1 MGVVAAVAAV
11 AGMASSYVG
20 QKKAAKEASKRA
32 REASAARQRA
42 EALQKRREDI
52 QAARQRRRSAAEA
65 RRFKGQAVNRAAL
78 QGAGGAIGAQGS
90 TVPGVSANLQSQLNF
105 NNAFTNRVTELNAGI
120 RSAFGQAQDIANRPI
135 TAGSG
140 LMAFGSL
147 LSTVSSVAGNFKS
160 PTTTPSSYRGATS
173 SFGGVDATQGYSGS
187 PTIGSFGSSYGG
199 IDATAY
205 N

>member
-1 MGVVAAVAAV
+1 MAAVSTFVAVGLAV
-11 AGMASSYVG
+11 ASTTVSYLG
-20 QKKAAKEASKRA
+20 QKKAQKAASKRA

-65 RRFKGQAVNRAAL
+65 RRFRGQAVNRAAL

-147 LSTVSSVAGNFKS
+147 LGTASKFAGSK
-160 PTTTPSSYRGATS
+160 G
-173 SFGGVDATQGYSGS
+173 
-187 PTIGSFGSSYGG
+187 GSSWIDSLGKGGG
-199 IDATAY
+199 IGTTGGPQAEGLDY
-205 N
+205 F

>member
-1 MGVVAAVAAV
+1 MGLEAITIAYIGLAASAV
-11 AGMASSYVG
+11 GTIATVVG
-20 QKKAAKEASKRA
+20 QKKAQKAAAKRA
-32 REASAARQRA
+32 REAASARQRA
-42 EALQKRREDI
+42 EALQKKREDI
-52 QAARQRRRSAAEA
+52 QAARQRRQAAAEA
-65 RRFKGQAVNRAAL
+65 RRFRGRAVNRAAL

-147 LSTVSSVAGNFKS
+147 ARSA
-160 PTTTPSSYRGATS
+160 
-173 SFGGVDATQGYSGS
+173 
-187 PTIGSFGSSYGG
+187 GSFAFSNAGSISKLGGGGNPISTGYGG
-199 IDATAY
+199 GGDSFDPSGRF
-205 N
+205 